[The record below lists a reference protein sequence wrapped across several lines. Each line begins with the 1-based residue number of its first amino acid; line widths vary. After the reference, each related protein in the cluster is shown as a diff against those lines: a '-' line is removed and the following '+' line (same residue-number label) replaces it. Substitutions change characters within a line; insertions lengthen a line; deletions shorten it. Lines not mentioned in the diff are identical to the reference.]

1 MSAATTEC
9 ARPAVARC
17 GGATPTAISPRPAA
31 TDPQP
36 EGAALRSGSL
46 DVFSLNCA
54 GQASQPARRLSG
66 EGKRPDLQAR
76 EAAIKDLIEQGHTK
90 RQAAAAL
97 GLTFWQVDEAM
108 RRARVNVPADVL
120 AQRRRENNSS
130 FIAAGQARRAQV
142 LALAATCDT
151 AAIAIRVRL
160 SRSRVQEIL
169 HEAGVSAANAPAK
182 RPSTARPGR
191 TREEQRAEYAARQ
204 EALARELRAL
214 VEGGMPVRTAGRQL
228 GITKTMAERVARQN
242 GIKPD
247 PLTLKNW
254 RAARTGERN
263 AARAAANRAA
273 KRPADPIPPPA
284 PANPYRTAAQQQQV
298 DRIKAQT
305 WRRRDARLQ
314 ALGAPT
320 QAEADALVAQFLA
333 RRSVTVCPP
342 AAEVAVPTNGGI
354 GWR

>member
-1 MSAATTEC
+1 MSMSNETRTAEGSGPTVRCGRVGVVSHTTARPHPLAGEGSSDAGCFVSSQPNC
-9 ARPAVARC
+9 ARQV
-17 GGATPTAISPRPAA
+17 
-31 TDPQP
+31 
-36 EGAALRSGSL
+36 
-46 DVFSLNCA
+46 
-54 GQASQPARRLSG
+54 SQPAGRLSG
-66 EGKRPDLQAR
+66 GGNKHEAR
-76 EAAIKDLIEQGHTK
+76 EAAIKGLIEQGYTK
-90 RQAAAAL
+90 QQAATAL

-108 RRARVNVPADVL
+108 KRARIRVPADVI

-142 LALAATCDT
+142 LALAAACDT

-169 HEAGVSAANAPAK
+169 QQEGVSAVSAPAK
-182 RPSTARPGR
+182 RPSTARQGR

-204 EALARELRAL
+204 EALARDLRAL
-214 VEGGMPVRTAGRQL
+214 VEGGMPVRTAGRKL
-228 GITKTMAERVARQN
+228 GMTKTMANRIAREN

-247 PLTLKNW
+247 PLVLKNW
-254 RAARTGERN
+254 RAARTAERN
-263 AARAAANRAA
+263 TARAAAHRAA
-273 KRPADPIPPPA
+273 RAEASPAASLA

-305 WRRRDARLQ
+305 WRRRDTRLQ
-314 ALGAPT
+314 ALAPPSRE
-320 QAEADALVAQFLA
+320 EADALVAQFLA

-342 AAEVAVPTNGGI
+342 AGEVQEPHNSGV